1 MQHVKGSRTRQ
12 PRAKRSARNR
22 LFQVIC
28 LLVALGVGLVI
39 FGKKVNAEPAVRGM
53 SAPGDA
59 AKGAGGKDPKADGK
73 PGDAKKPGK
82 KDKDAGVDA
91 AAALAA
97 AAASASAEAAKDASA
112 DAAFDPDA
120 GGLDYAVV
128 QTDDDFAKDLSEE
141 EKASI
146 GTGKVPI
153 HREGAYRSP
162 FAHPRFG
169 GPAHIKVGL
178 VIREVREF
186 NIQTGGFEADFFLS
200 LTSDKDMPNL
210 SPVFTNGH
218 EVTLAPLAD
227 TPTFKVF
234 SVTGKFS
241 SDIDLRL
248 YPFDVQKLTIEMED
262 LKAGVDQLIF
272 EADKQRT
279 SLDESFLLASFG
291 VAALGAEVGKHK
303 YPPRFDR
310 DDLYVSR
317 YKFTLTVDRFATSAA
332 FSVFVPAFIIV
343 LISLTGMWVPPD
355 ELEVRSNA
363 GAPMLAAAVL
373 FHYSLIQ
380 SLPATGY
387 LTHADKLMLGVYV
400 SLLLNM
406 ASTWLCLLGD
416 ERWADKV
423 FHKSRTFV
431 PILTAVVMVL
441 AVVV

>member
-1 MQHVKGSRTRQ
+1 VQRVKGSQNRK

-22 LFQVIC
+22 LLQVVC

-39 FGKKVNAEPAVRGM
+39 FGKKVGAAPAVHGLA
-53 SAPGDA
+53 APGDA
-59 AKGAGGKDPKADGK
+59 PKGAGAKGDAK
-73 PGDAKKPGK
+73 PGDPKKPGK
-82 KDKDAGVDA
+82 KEKDAGADASAAAAAAAADSSKDAGV
-91 AAALAA
+91 
-97 AAASASAEAAKDASA
+97 

-128 QTDDDFAKDLSEE
+128 QGEEDFAKELSEE

-169 GPAHIKVGL
+169 GPAHVKVGL

-186 NIQTGGFEADFFLS
+186 NIQTGGFEADFFVS
-200 LTSDKDMPNL
+200 LTADKDMPNV

-218 EVTLAPLAD
+218 EVTLTPLAD

-241 SDIDLRL
+241 TDVDLRL
-248 YPFDVQKLTIEMED
+248 YPFDVQKLTVEMED
-262 LKAGVDQLIF
+262 QKAGVDQLIF

-291 VAALGAEVGKHK
+291 VSAIGAEVGKHK

-317 YKFTLTVDRFATSAA
+317 YKFTLTVDRFAQSAA

-406 ASTWLCLLGD
+406 ASTWMCLLGD
-416 ERWADKV
+416 ERWADLV

-431 PILTAVVMVL
+431 PILTAIVMVL

>member
-1 MQHVKGSRTRQ
+1 MQRVNGRGNRKKRPTRSVK
-12 PRAKRSARNR
+12 NR
-22 LFQVIC
+22 LFQAVC

-39 FGKKVNAEPAVRGM
+39 FGKKVGAAPAHGL

-59 AKGAGGKDPKADGK
+59 NAAAPA
-73 PGDAKKPGK
+73 AKKPGK
-82 KDKDAGVDA
+82 KEKDAGVDA
-91 AAALAA
+91 SVAAATPAPA
-97 AAASASAEAAKDASA
+97 PVDPSRDAGA
-112 DAAFDPDA
+112 DAGFDPDA

-128 QTDDDFAKDLSEE
+128 QTDEDFPKDMSAE
-141 EKASI
+141 EKSAI

-169 GPAHIKVGL
+169 GPAHVKVGL
-178 VIREVREF
+178 VVREVREF
-186 NIQTGGFEADFFLS
+186 NIQTGGFEADFFVS
-200 LTSDKDMPNL
+200 LTADKDMPNV

-218 EVTLAPLAD
+218 EVTLNQLAD
-227 TPTFKVF
+227 TPTFKVY

-241 SDIDLRL
+241 SDVDLRL

-262 LKAGVDQLIF
+262 QKAGVDQLIF

-291 VAALGAEVGKHK
+291 VAAIGAEVGKHK

-317 YKFTLTVDRFATSAA
+317 YKFVLTVDRFATSAA

-387 LTHADKLMLGVYV
+387 LTHADKLMLGVYI

-406 ASTWLCLLGD
+406 TSTWMCLLGD
-416 ERWADKV
+416 EKWAEMV
-423 FHKSRTFV
+423 FHKSRTIV
-431 PILTAVVMVL
+431 PILTGFVMLL
-441 AVVV
+441 AVAV

>member
-1 MQHVKGSRTRQ
+1 MPFPGHGRK
-12 PRAKRSARNR
+12 PRKKRSLRNR
-22 LFQVIC
+22 AFQLIC
-28 LLVALGVGLVI
+28 VLTAVVLGLVI
-39 FGKKVNAEPAVRGM
+39 VARKV
-53 SAPGDA
+53 SAQTPGGGTSA
-59 AKGAGGKDPKADGK
+59 AAAGAP
-73 PGDAKKPGK
+73 AKKAR
-82 KDKDAGVDA
+82 KDAGVDA
-91 AAALAA
+91 APPPAA
-97 AAASASAEAAKDASA
+97 APAAAPAPGALTDAGGDAS
-112 DAAFDPDA
+112 FDPDA
-120 GGLDYAVV
+120 GGMDYAVT
-128 QTDDDFAKDLSEE
+128 QGDEDFSPNASDE
-141 EKASI
+141 EKTALGS
-146 GTGKVPI
+146 GKVPI
-153 HREGAYRSP
+153 HREGEFRSV

-169 GPAHIKVGL
+169 GPTHAKVGL

-200 LTSDKDMPNL
+200 ITADKALPALNL
-210 SPVFTNGH
+210 VFTNGH
-218 EVTLAPLAD
+218 EVTLTPLAE
-227 TPTFKVF
+227 TETFKVY

-248 YPFDVQKLTIEMED
+248 YPFDVQQLTIEMED
-262 LKAGVDQLIF
+262 QKAGVDQIIF
-272 EADKQRT
+272 EADKNRT

-291 VAALGAEVGKHK
+291 VNAVGAESYKHK

-355 ELEVRSNA
+355 ELEVRTSA

-380 SLPATGY
+380 ALPATGY

-406 ASTWLCLLGD
+406 ASTWMLMLGD
-416 ERWADKV
+416 ERWMEHVFKV
-423 FHKSRTFV
+423 ARTAV
-431 PILTAVVMVL
+431 PIITGIVMLL
-441 AVVV
+441 ACIV

>member
-1 MQHVKGSRTRQ
+1 MQHVNGSRTRQ

-22 LFQVIC
+22 LFQIIC

-82 KDKDAGVDA
+82 KEKDAGVDA

-291 VAALGAEVGKHK
+291 VAGIGAEVGKHK